1 MATFHSKSIDLNK
14 LFYGAQADLIKTI
27 CRELGQDDKIEEL
40 TNKLL
45 SNTFVKIKG
54 PKNPDKP
61 KKPLTSYMFF
71 CNVKRAEI
79 MKENEGMGIGEIS
92 KILGKMWK
100 EINDED
106 KKKYEEMNL
115 KDKERYDEEM
125 DTFNKNN

>member
-14 LFYGAQADLIKTI
+14 LFYGAQADLIKTVCI
-27 CRELGQDDKIEEL
+27 ELGQNDKIEEL

-45 SNTFVKIKG
+45 SNTFTKIKG

-71 CNVKRAEI
+71 CNEKREEI

-100 EINDED
+100 EIKDED
-106 KKKYEEMNL
+106 KKKYEEMND

-125 DTFNKNN
+125 ENFNKNN